1 MAVNG
6 LKVRRSGL
14 NEKAHN
20 IHKIWLNVAV
30 CYEVYSGANTG
41 SSYKIIVNKKK

>member
-1 MAVNG
+1 MTVRG
-6 LKVRRSGL
+6 LKAGCSGL

-30 CYEVYSGANTG
+30 CYEVYSAANMG
-41 SSYKIIVNKKK
+41 SSYKIIENKKV